1 MGIVS
6 AITAVFSAIVGG
18 LGAIGITGTA
28 ASIIAGVITAGI
40 AIGTAKQ
47 LGTYLKPDLSGMGDP
62 GVRIQL
68 PPGTDNKV
76 PIVYG
81 DAYTSGPII
90 DVNISNQNNTMHYC
104 IVLSE
109 ETTTGNFTIGEIYWN
124 DAKLV
129 FGTGSDAHKVK
140 SKIDKNA
147 STNTDWKDKIRI
159 RAYAG
164 GSTAAKQI
172 FPVPGGGVS
181 AVASTT
187 MMPHWTTTA
196 QYTLSGLV
204 YVMVEVDYSAE
215 DQLTG
220 LGALSIELQNSLN
233 NPGDVLLDYLTNS
246 RYGCGLQSADID
258 TDSITGSG
266 ATSMKSISNELVP
279 FTRAGGGSA
288 TRKRYTIDGVLSTF
302 DVVKQNIDKI
312 CMASSAYFM
321 FDGKQGKFK
330 VKMNHTEDT
339 ANAFVLNDD
348 NIVSSIKLQ
357 NTSLFDMYN
366 QIQVEFAD
374 HQRKDQSNTVFLE
387 TAASNRMANEPD
399 NKLEY
404 RIDMINNNIQA
415 QALANIDLS
424 QTRNN
429 QILQFNGDHSTLQI
443 DVGDVVKVTNDT
455 YGLSNKEYRVMRI
468 KETEDET
475 SALTTELTMLQ
486 YNSNIYGNVAVNQTP
501 PNDAANANIVIP
513 PIHPPPNIPPG
524 ILGNYF
530 FGVEQ
535 TGTTGSGSG
544 AKFTVRANSSV
555 TPAVYDAVYVIPTI
569 TGSGYATSETITV
582 SGDTLRGR
590 SPENDLTFQIAAVTG
605 GGAISTA
612 TNSIQNISGNAVVYG
627 STGGGY
633 GGHIDRFGI
642 APFGAGGQV
651 DSAPAA
657 NTSLTANNT
666 VLRNI
671 APSIPIDLANI
682 ENGKYTVLTN
692 ATPLG
697 QMPSSGVAD
706 FGLRFEIDVDFA
718 NNNTITSFVSNG
730 QNFNNFDTIP
740 SVINSQGEFEVT
752 EDMVNAEIRLQG
764 FNTLANVGGSP
775 GTAGFTNL
783 KYDMLRLNKG
793 DIE

>member
-6 AITAVFSAIVGG
+6 AIIATFGAIKGG
-18 LGAIGITGTA
+18 LIAIGITGAA
-28 ASIIAGVITAGI
+28 ASIIAGVVTAGI

-47 LGTYLKPDLSGMGDP
+47 LGTYLKPDLSGLGDP
-62 GVRIQL
+62 GTRIQL

-147 STNTDWKDKIRI
+147 STNTDWEDKIRV

-279 FTRAGGGSA
+279 FTTAAGGSS

-302 DVVKQNIDKI
+302 DVVKTNIDKI
-312 CMASSAYFM
+312 CVASSAYFM

-339 ANAFVLNDD
+339 SSAFVLNDD

-374 HQRKDQSNTVFLE
+374 HQRKDQSNTVFIE

-513 PIHPPPNIPPG
+513 PIIPPPIIPPG
-524 ILGNYF
+524 ILGNFF

-544 AKFTVRANSSV
+544 AKFTVRAN
-555 TPAVYDAVYVIPTI
+555 AAAKYDAVYVIPTI
-569 TGSGYATSETITV
+569 QGSGYATSETLTV
-582 SGDTLRGR
+582 TGDKLRGR
-590 SPENDLTFQIAAVTG
+590 SPENDLTFQVASVNAS
-605 GGAISTA
+605 GAINTV
-612 TNSIQNISGNAVVYG
+612 TNSIQNITGNAVIYG
-627 STGGGY
+627 NNGGGY
-633 GGHIDRFGI
+633 GNVINRFGV
-642 APFGAGGQV
+642 AQFGAGGQV
-651 DSAPAA
+651 DTAPAS
-657 NTSLTANNT
+657 NTSLTANT
-666 VLRNI
+666 AVFREI
-671 APSIPIDLANI
+671 TARVPIDLANI

-697 QMPSSGVAD
+697 QLPHSGIAD
-706 FGLRFEIDVDFA
+706 YGIRFGIDVDFA
-718 NNNTITSFVSNG
+718 NNNTVTNHVSNG
-730 QNFNNFDTIP
+730 QTYQNFQHIP
-740 SVINSQGEFEVT
+740 SNINSQGEFEVT
-752 EDMVNAEIRLQG
+752 EDMISATIKLEG

-775 GTAGFTNL
+775 NTVGFTNM
-783 KYDMLRLNKG
+783 KYDMLRINKG
-793 DIE
+793 EIE

>member
-6 AITAVFSAIVGG
+6 AITAVFGAIVGG

-28 ASIIAGVITAGI
+28 ASIIAGVVTAGI

-68 PPGTDNKV
+68 PPGTDNKIPV
-76 PIVYG
+76 VYG
-81 DAYTSGPII
+81 DVYTSGPII

-109 ETTTGNFTIGEIYWN
+109 ETTTGNFSIGEIYWN

-129 FGTGSDAHKVK
+129 FGTGANAHKVV

-147 STNTDWKDKIRI
+147 STNTDWNGKIRV

-164 GSTAAKQI
+164 GTTAAKQI
-172 FPVPGGGVS
+172 FPVAGGGVT
-181 AVASTT
+181 AVNATT
-187 MMPHWTTTA
+187 MMPHWTTPSA
-196 QYTLSGLV
+196 YTMSDLV
-204 YVMVEVDYSAE
+204 FVMVEVDYSGE

-302 DVVKQNIDKI
+302 DVVKTNIDKI
-312 CMASSAYFM
+312 CVASSAYFM

-339 ANAFVLNDD
+339 SSAFVLDDD

-374 HQRKDQSNTVFLE
+374 HQRKDQSNTVFIE

-404 RIDMINNNIQA
+404 RVDMVNNNIQA
-415 QALANIDLS
+415 KALANIDLS

-475 SALTTELTMLQ
+475 SVLTTELTMIQ
-486 YNSNIYGNVAVNQTP
+486 YNSNIYGNVSVNQTP
-501 PNDAANANIVIP
+501 PNDAANANVVIP
-513 PIHPPPNIPPG
+513 PIIPPPIIPPG
-524 ILGNYF
+524 ILGNFF

-544 AKFTVRANSSV
+544 AKFTVRANAASK
-555 TPAVYDAVYVIPTI
+555 YDAVYVIPTI
-569 TGSGYATSETITV
+569 QGSGYAVSETLTV
-582 SGDTLRGR
+582 TGDKLRGR
-590 SPENDLTFQIAAVTG
+590 TPENDLTFQIASVNAS
-605 GGAISTA
+605 GAINSV
-612 TNSIQNISGNAVVYG
+612 TNSIQNITGNAVVYG
-627 STGGGY
+627 SDGY
-633 GGHIDRFGI
+633 GSTIDRFGI

-651 DSAPAA
+651 DTAPAA
-657 NTSLTANNT
+657 NTNLTSNT
-666 VLRNI
+666 AVFREI
-671 APSIPIDLANI
+671 TAKVPIDLANI

-697 QMPSSGVAD
+697 ELPGSGAAD
-706 FGLRFEIDVDFA
+706 YGIRFGIDVEFA
-718 NNNTITSFVSNG
+718 NNNTITNHVSNG
-730 QNFNNFDTIP
+730 QTYQNFRHIP

-752 EDMVNAEIRLQG
+752 EDMISAEIKLEG
-764 FNTLANVGGSP
+764 FTTLANVGGAP
-775 GTAGFTNL
+775 NTVGFTNL
-783 KYDMLRLNKG
+783 KYDMLRINKG
-793 DIE
+793 EIE